1 MTWKN
6 LPPDFSFESFGGL
19 LKLLKFSDSFALC
32 CYSGICDTLVFLV
45 RKAEINA
52 QEYVASK
59 SFESGGLLLG
69 RTFINT
75 GQSRSKIKYVV
86 VVTGCVNADDATG
99 TATALR
105 MEPQLW
111 SKANSIKNNNEF
123 VVGWFHSHPN
133 LGAFFSGTDRRT
145 QASFFQDAHKVG
157 WVIDPVRKEEAWFLG
172 GNSDELPLQMIV
184 RGDFKSLI

>member
-6 LPPDFSFESFGGL
+6 LPPDFSFESFVDL
-19 LKLLKFSDSFALC
+19 FKILSFSDSFALC
-32 CYSGICDTLVFLV
+32 CYSGSCDTLVLMV
-45 RKAEINA
+45 CNAEMDA
-52 QEYVASK
+52 QKYVASK
-59 SFESGGLLLG
+59 SVESGGLLIG

-75 GQSRSKIKYVV
+75 DESLFNIKYVV
-86 VVTGCVNADDATG
+86 MVTGCVSADHAKG

-111 SKANSIKNNNEF
+111 SKANSIKTDKEF

-145 QASFFQDAHKVG
+145 QASFFQDEHKIG
-157 WVIDPVRKEEAWFLG
+157 WVIDPVRKEEAWFQG
-172 GNSDELPLQMIV
+172 VNSVQLLPQMIV
-184 RGDFKSLI
+184 RGDFQLLI